1 MEEKELLSIPGD
13 YLEGG
18 GQILRTALSLSVIT
32 KRPIRVF
39 NIRAKR
45 PSMGLKPQHLHTL
58 KALAQISK
66 AKISGIELGS
76 KEITFRPSSDIG
88 KESLYID
95 VGTAGA
101 IGLILQPLL
110 LVGAFASERLSL
122 FIKGGTSGKGAVPV
136 EYYPNILFPI
146 LKRIGLIADL
156 KIKRYGYYPKGGGE
170 VNVNIKPLEGGGNL
184 ELIEQ
189 GRLIKITGISLA
201 SNLLKSKDVATRQ
214 AKTAEELLAKSF
226 SCPIQIDSQYVDT
239 FSPGSEI
246 NLYAHTDSTVI
257 LGMDSR
263 GERGKPAEEVGREA
277 VGKLIEEIQ
286 SGAAVDIHLADN
298 LIPWLALLGGKIK
311 TSKVSLH
318 TQTNIWVCESFFGR
332 LFRVEGSTIIAQPPA
347 KVDRT

>member
-1 MEEKELLSIPGD
+1 MEEEKPLEIPGD

-45 PSMGLKPQHLHTL
+45 PSVGLKPQHLHTL

-66 AKISGIELGS
+66 AKISGIEIGS

-88 KESLYID
+88 KASLNID

-110 LVGAFASERLSL
+110 FVGAFASEGLSL
-122 FIKGGTSGKGAVPV
+122 VLKGGTSGKGAVPV
-136 EYYPNILFPI
+136 EYYPNVLFPL

-156 KIKRYGYYPKGGGE
+156 EIKRCGYYPKGGGE
-170 VNVNIKPLEGGGNL
+170 VSVNIKPLEGDGNL

-189 GRLIKITGISLA
+189 GRLVKITGISLA

-214 AKTAEELLAKSF
+214 SRTAEELLAKSL
-226 SCPIQIDSQYVDT
+226 SCPIQIESQYSDT
-239 FSPGSEI
+239 FSPGSEL
-246 NLYAHTDSTVI
+246 NLYAHMASGAI
-257 LGMDSR
+257 LGADSR

-277 VGKLIEEIQ
+277 AVKLINELQ
-286 SGAAVDIHLADN
+286 SGAAVDRHLADN

-311 TSKVSLH
+311 TSKITLH
-318 TQTNIWVCESFFGR
+318 AQTNIWVCESFFGR
-332 LFRVEGSTIIAQPPA
+332 IFKVEGTMIIVQSAA
-347 KVDRT
+347 GIDRA